1 MNKPAARAEQLRRE
15 LREYQH
21 RYYVLHAPSISDA
34 EYDRLFD
41 ELVALEAAHP
51 QLATLASPTQRAG
64 SDLAGDFAK
73 IPHPAPILSLDKATT
88 SEELAAWETRN
99 RKLLAVESEDGA
111 LAVGNECELPPF
123 AYTLEPKLDGLSIVC
138 HYEDGLL
145 TRAATRGNGLLGD
158 DVSAN
163 VRTIPSVPL
172 VIPVDATTGP
182 PIPARLVVRGEV
194 LFRKEDFAR
203 LNEEQEAQGLPR
215 YINARNTASGALKQ
229 KDSRQ
234 TATRP
239 LSAFFYAIVDEE
251 TDDDNIIPTTQW
263 ERLNFLRA
271 LGFPIAP
278 AAAHFPSL
286 DNVCAALTAWEEK
299 RDSLPYEIDG
309 LVINLDECALSRQL
323 GVVGKN
329 PRAAIA
335 FKFPAQEVSTR
346 LLGLTLGVGRSGK
359 VTPAAN
365 LEPVFVGGV
374 TVVNASLH
382 NFAYI
387 AARDIRLGDTVLL
400 KRSGD
405 VIPYVVGPLL
415 GARTGEETII
425 AAPECCP
432 FCDTPL
438 SQPEGMVDLFCE
450 NETCPERVFRNVEYF
465 VSRAAMD
472 IAGFGPQTVRTLIAE
487 GQLRDVGDIFR
498 LQREALLP
506 LERFATKKVDNLLAA
521 IDSARERPPA
531 QLLTRHCV
539 GPQVAAWRNSPRW
552 LGIDGVGPQ
561 VAALLLAEFS
571 LAGCAGQCRGSG
583 AGKRRGHRPDPG
595 GQSGQA
601 WRPRWFGDA
610 ANQQLLAKLREA
622 GLAFVAESAPD
633 DPTPRPLTGLSFVLT
648 GTLPTISRKE
658 ASALISAAGGQV
670 RSSVSAKTDYV
681 VAGEAAGSKAAKA
694 AALGRSDSG

>member
-51 QLATLASPTQRAG
+51 HLETLASPTQRAG

-88 SEELAAWETRN
+88 SEELATWETRN

-111 LAVGNECELPPF
+111 LAKGSESELAPF

-251 TDDDNIIPTTQW
+251 TGDDNIIPTTQW

-286 DNVCAALTAWEEK
+286 DNVCAALTAWGEK

-309 LVINLDECALSRQL
+309 LVINLDERALARQL

-405 VIPYVVGPLL
+405 VIPYVVGPLP

-472 IAGFGPQTVRTLIAE
+472 IAGFGPQTVRTLIVE
-487 GQLRDVGDIFR
+487 GQLRDVGDIFH

-531 QLLTRHCV
+531 QLLT
-539 GPQVAAWRNSPRW
+539 A

-571 LAGCAGQCRGSG
+571 SLAALANAEAAALESVEGIGPILA
-583 AGKRRGHRPDPG
+583 ANLVT
-595 GQSGQA
+595 
-601 WRPRWFGDA
+601 WFGDA

-670 RSSVSAKTDYV
+670 RSSISAKTDYV

-694 AALGRSDSG
+694 ATLGVPILDEGGLRALLPNKE

>member
-1 MNKPAARAEQLRRE
+1 MSAPAARAEHLRRE
-15 LREYQH
+15 LREHQH

-51 QLATLASPTQRAG
+51 HLATLASPTQRAG

-73 IPHPAPILSLDKATT
+73 IPHPTPILSLDKATT
-88 SEELAAWETRN
+88 PKELTDWQTRN
-99 RKLLAVESEDGA
+99 RKLLTAESEDE
-111 LAVGNECELPPF
+111 VPPF

-172 VIPVDATTGP
+172 VIPVDAAGP
-182 PIPARLVVRGEV
+182 QIPARLVARGEV

-203 LNEEQEAQGLPR
+203 LNEEQEAQDLPR

-239 LSAFFYAIVDEE
+239 LSAFFYAIIDDESVD
-251 TDDDNIIPTTQW
+251 TDNDVIPTSQW
-263 ERLNFLRA
+263 GRLNYLRA

-278 AAAHFPSL
+278 DAAHCPSL
-286 DNVCAALTAWEEK
+286 DDVCAALPAWEAR
-299 RDSLPYEIDG
+299 RDALPYEIDG
-309 LVINLDECALSRQL
+309 LVINLDERALARQL

-359 VTPAAN
+359 VTPSAN

-374 TVVNASLH
+374 TVENASLH

-405 VIPYVVGPLL
+405 VIPYVVGPLP

-425 AAPECCP
+425 AAPARCP

-450 NETCPERVFRNVEYF
+450 NEICPERLFRNVEYF

-506 LERFATKKVDNLLAA
+506 LERFAAKKVGNLLAA
-521 IDSARERPPA
+521 IDAARERPPA
-531 QLLTRHCV
+531 QLLT
-539 GPQVAAWRNSPRW
+539 A

-571 LAGCAGQCRGSG
+571 SLDALAGAEVAALEDIEGIGPIL
-583 AGKRRGHRPDPG
+583 A
-595 GQSGQA
+595 A
-601 WRPRWFGDA
+601 NLVAWFGDV
-610 ANQQLLAKLREA
+610 ANQQLLTKLRDA
-622 GLAFVAESAPD
+622 GLDFAAESAPD
-633 DPTPRPLTGLSFVLT
+633 DSAPQPLAGLSFVLT
-648 GTLPTISRKE
+648 GTLPNLSRKE
-658 ASALISAAGGQV
+658 ASELIQAAGGQV

-681 VAGEAAGSKAAKA
+681 VAGEAAGNKAAKA
-694 AALGRSDSG
+694 AALGLPILDEDGLRALLPDTE

>member
-1 MNKPAARAEQLRRE
+1 MSAPAARAEYLRRE
-15 LREYQH
+15 LREHQH

-51 QLATLASPTQRAG
+51 HLATLASPTQRAG

-88 SEELAAWETRN
+88 PEELTAWQTRN
-99 RKLLAVESEDGA
+99 RKLLTAESEDE
-111 LAVGNECELPPF
+111 VPPF

-172 VIPVDATTGP
+172 VIPVDAAGP
-182 PIPARLVVRGEV
+182 QIPARLVARGEV

-203 LNEEQEAQGLPR
+203 LNEEQEAQDLPR

-239 LSAFFYAIVDEE
+239 LSAFFYAIIDDESVD
-251 TDDDNIIPTTQW
+251 TDNDVIPTTQW
-263 ERLNFLRA
+263 KRLNYLRA

-278 AAAHFPSL
+278 DAAHCPSL
-286 DNVCAALTAWEEK
+286 DDVCAVLPAWEAR
-299 RDSLPYEIDG
+299 RDALPYEIDG
-309 LVINLDECALSRQL
+309 LVINLDERALARQL

-359 VTPAAN
+359 VTPSAN

-374 TVVNASLH
+374 TVENASLH

-387 AARDIRLGDTVLL
+387 AARDIRLGDMVLL

-405 VIPYVVGPLL
+405 VIPYVVGPLP

-425 AAPECCP
+425 AAPARCP

-450 NETCPERVFRNVEYF
+450 NEICPERVFRNVEYF

-487 GQLRDVGDIFR
+487 GQLRDVGDIFC

-506 LERFATKKVDNLLAA
+506 LERFAAQKVGNLLAA
-521 IDSARERPPA
+521 IDAARERPPA
-531 QLLTRHCV
+531 QLLT
-539 GPQVAAWRNSPRW
+539 A

-561 VAALLLAEFS
+561 VAALLLAEFPS
-571 LAGCAGQCRGSG
+571 LDALAGAEVAALEDIEGIGPIL
-583 AGKRRGHRPDPG
+583 A
-595 GQSGQA
+595 A
-601 WRPRWFGDA
+601 NLVAWFGDV
-610 ANQQLLAKLREA
+610 ANQQLLTKLRDA
-622 GLAFVAESAPD
+622 GLDFAAESAPD
-633 DPTPRPLTGLSFVLT
+633 DSAPQPLAGLSFVLT
-648 GTLPTISRKE
+648 GTLPNLSRKE
-658 ASALISAAGGQV
+658 ASELIQAAGGQV

-694 AALGRSDSG
+694 AALGLPILDGDGLRALLPDTE

>member
-1 MNKPAARAEQLRRE
+1 MSAPAARAEQLRRE
-15 LREYQH
+15 LREHQH
-21 RYYVLHAPSISDA
+21 HYYVLHAPSISDA

-51 QLATLASPTQRAG
+51 HLATLASPTQRAG

-88 SEELAAWETRN
+88 PEELTAWQTRN
-99 RKLLAVESEDGA
+99 RKLLTAESEDE
-111 LAVGNECELPPF
+111 VPPF

-172 VIPVDATTGP
+172 VIPVDAAGP
-182 PIPARLVVRGEV
+182 QIPARLVARGEV

-203 LNEEQEAQGLPR
+203 LNEEQEAQDLPR

-239 LSAFFYAIVDEE
+239 LSAFFYAIIDDESVD
-251 TDDDNIIPTTQW
+251 TDNDVIPTTQW
-263 ERLNFLRA
+263 ERLNYLRA

-278 AAAHFPSL
+278 DAAHCPSL
-286 DNVCAALTAWEEK
+286 DDVCAVLPAWEAR
-299 RDSLPYEIDG
+299 RDALPYEIDG
-309 LVINLDECALSRQL
+309 LVINLDERALARQL

-359 VTPAAN
+359 VTPSAN

-374 TVVNASLH
+374 TVENASLH

-405 VIPYVVGPLL
+405 VIPYVVGPLP

-472 IAGFGPQTVRTLIAE
+472 IAGLGPQTVRTLIAE

-531 QLLTRHCV
+531 QLLT
-539 GPQVAAWRNSPRW
+539 A

-561 VAALLLAEFS
+561 VAALLLAEFPS
-571 LAGCAGQCRGSG
+571 LAELASAEAAALESVEGIGPILA
-583 AGKRRGHRPDPG
+583 ANLV
-595 GQSGQA
+595 A
-601 WRPRWFGDA
+601 WFGDV
-610 ANQQLLAKLREA
+610 ANQQLLTKLRDA
-622 GLAFVAESAPD
+622 GLDFAAESAPD
-633 DPTPRPLTGLSFVLT
+633 DSAPQPLAGLSFVLT
-648 GTLPTISRKE
+648 GTLPNLSRKE
-658 ASALISAAGGQV
+658 ASELIQAAGGQV

-694 AALGRSDSG
+694 AALGVPILDEAGLRELLATPD

>member
-1 MNKPAARAEQLRRE
+1 MSAPAARAEQLRRE
-15 LREYQH
+15 LREHQH

-51 QLATLASPTQRAG
+51 HLATLASPTQRAG
-64 SDLAGDFAK
+64 SDLTGDFAK

-88 SEELAAWETRN
+88 SEELTVWQTRN
-99 RKLLAVESEDGA
+99 RKLLTAESEDE
-111 LAVGNECELPPF
+111 VPPF

-172 VIPVDATTGP
+172 VIPVDAAGP
-182 PIPARLVVRGEV
+182 QIPARLVARGEV

-203 LNEEQEAQGLPR
+203 LNEEQEAQDLPR

-239 LSAFFYAIVDEE
+239 LSAFFYAIIDDESVD
-251 TDDDNIIPTTQW
+251 TDNDVIPTTQW
-263 ERLNFLRA
+263 ERLNYLRA

-278 AAAHFPSL
+278 DAAHCPSL
-286 DNVCAALTAWEEK
+286 DDVCAVLPAWEAR
-299 RDSLPYEIDG
+299 RDALPYEIDG
-309 LVINLDECALSRQL
+309 LVINLDERALARQL
-323 GVVGKN
+323 SVVGKN

-359 VTPAAN
+359 VTPSAN

-374 TVVNASLH
+374 TVKSASLH

-387 AARDIRLGDTVLL
+387 AARDIRLGDMVLL

-405 VIPYVVGPLL
+405 VIPYVVGPLP
-415 GARTGEETII
+415 GARAGEEIII
-425 AAPECCP
+425 AAPVRCP

-450 NETCPERVFRNVEYF
+450 NEICPERVFRNVEYF

-506 LERFATKKVDNLLAA
+506 LERFAAKKVDNLLAA
-521 IDSARERPPA
+521 IDAARERPPA
-531 QLLTRHCV
+531 QLLT
-539 GPQVAAWRNSPRW
+539 A

-561 VAALLLAEFS
+561 VAALLLAEFPS
-571 LAGCAGQCRGSG
+571 LDALAGAEVAALEDIEGIGPIL
-583 AGKRRGHRPDPG
+583 A
-595 GQSGQA
+595 A
-601 WRPRWFGDA
+601 NLVAWFGDV
-610 ANQQLLAKLREA
+610 ANQQLLTKLRDA
-622 GLAFVAESAPD
+622 GLDFAAESAPD
-633 DPTPRPLTGLSFVLT
+633 DSAPQPLAGLSFVLT
-648 GTLPTISRKE
+648 GTLPNLSRKE
-658 ASALISAAGGQV
+658 ASELIQAAGGQV

-694 AALGRSDSG
+694 AALGLPILGEDGLRALLPDTE

>member
-1 MNKPAARAEQLRRE
+1 MSAPAARAEQLRRE
-15 LREYQH
+15 LREHQH

-51 QLATLASPTQRAG
+51 HLATLASPTQRAG

-88 SEELAAWETRN
+88 PEELTAWQTRN
-99 RKLLAVESEDGA
+99 RKLLTAESEDE
-111 LAVGNECELPPF
+111 VPPF

-172 VIPVDATTGP
+172 VIPVDAAGP
-182 PIPARLVVRGEV
+182 QIPARLVARGEV
-194 LFRKEDFAR
+194 FFRKEDFAR
-203 LNEEQEAQGLPR
+203 LNEEQEAQDLPR

-239 LSAFFYAIVDEE
+239 LSAFFYAIIDDESVD
-251 TDDDNIIPTTQW
+251 TQSDVIPTTQW
-263 ERLNFLRA
+263 GRLNYLRA

-278 AAAHFPSL
+278 DAAHCPSL
-286 DNVCAALTAWEEK
+286 DDVCAVLPAWEAR
-299 RDSLPYEIDG
+299 RDALPYEIDG
-309 LVINLDECALSRQL
+309 LVINLDERALARQL

-359 VTPAAN
+359 VTPSAN

-374 TVVNASLH
+374 TVESASLH

-387 AARDIRLGDTVLL
+387 AARDIRLGDMVLL

-405 VIPYVVGPLL
+405 VIPYVVGPLP
-415 GARTGEETII
+415 GARAGEEIII
-425 AAPECCP
+425 AAPARCP

-450 NETCPERVFRNVEYF
+450 NEICPERVFRNVEYF

-506 LERFATKKVDNLLAA
+506 LERFAAKKVDNLLVA
-521 IDSARERPPA
+521 IDAARERPPA
-531 QLLTRHCV
+531 QLLT
-539 GPQVAAWRNSPRW
+539 A

-571 LAGCAGQCRGSG
+571 SLDALAGAEVAALEDIEGIGPIL
-583 AGKRRGHRPDPG
+583 A
-595 GQSGQA
+595 A
-601 WRPRWFGDA
+601 NLVAWFGDV
-610 ANQQLLAKLREA
+610 ANRQLLTKLRDA
-622 GLAFVAESAPD
+622 GLDFAAESAPD
-633 DPTPRPLTGLSFVLT
+633 DSAPQPLAGLSFVLT
-648 GTLPTISRKE
+648 GTLPNLSRKV
-658 ASALISAAGGQV
+658 ASELIQAAGGQV

-694 AALGRSDSG
+694 AALGLPILDEDGLRALLPDTE

>member
-1 MNKPAARAEQLRRE
+1 MSAPAARAEHLRRE
-15 LREYQH
+15 LREHQY

-51 QLATLASPTQRAG
+51 HLATLASPTQRAG
-64 SDLAGDFAK
+64 SDLTGDFAK

-88 SEELAAWETRN
+88 PEELTDWQTRN
-99 RKLLAVESEDGA
+99 RKLLTAESEDE
-111 LAVGNECELPPF
+111 VPPF

-172 VIPVDATTGP
+172 VIPVDTAGP
-182 PIPARLVVRGEV
+182 QIPARLVARGEV

-203 LNEEQEAQGLPR
+203 LNEEQEAQDLPR

-239 LSAFFYAIVDEE
+239 LSAFFYAIIDDESVD
-251 TDDDNIIPTTQW
+251 TDNDVIPTSQW
-263 ERLNFLRA
+263 GRLNYLRA

-278 AAAHFPSL
+278 DAAHCPSL
-286 DNVCAALTAWEEK
+286 DDVCAALPAWEAR
-299 RDSLPYEIDG
+299 RDALPYEIDG
-309 LVINLDECALSRQL
+309 LVINLDERALARQL

-359 VTPAAN
+359 VTPSAN

-374 TVVNASLH
+374 TVESASLH

-387 AARDIRLGDTVLL
+387 AARDIRLGDMVLL

-405 VIPYVVGPLL
+405 VIPYVVGPLP
-415 GARTGEETII
+415 GARAGEEIII
-425 AAPECCP
+425 AAPARCP
-432 FCDTPL
+432 FCGTPL

-450 NETCPERVFRNVEYF
+450 NEICPERVFRNVEYF

-498 LQREALLP
+498 LQREALLS
-506 LERFATKKVDNLLAA
+506 LERFAAKKVDNLLAA
-521 IDSARERPPA
+521 IDAARERPPA
-531 QLLTRHCV
+531 QLLT
-539 GPQVAAWRNSPRW
+539 A

-561 VAALLLAEFS
+561 VAALLLAEFPS
-571 LAGCAGQCRGSG
+571 LDTLAGAEVAALEDIEGIGPIL
-583 AGKRRGHRPDPG
+583 AANLV
-595 GQSGQA
+595 A
-601 WRPRWFGDA
+601 WFSDV
-610 ANQQLLAKLREA
+610 ANQQLLTKLRDA
-622 GLAFVAESAPD
+622 GLDFAAESAPD
-633 DPTPRPLTGLSFVLT
+633 DSAPQPLAGLSFVLT
-648 GTLPTISRKE
+648 GTLPTLSRKE
-658 ASALISAAGGQV
+658 ASELIQAAGGQV

-694 AALGRSDSG
+694 AALGLPILDEDGLRALLPDTK

>member
-1 MNKPAARAEQLRRE
+1 MSAPAARAEQLRRE
-15 LREYQH
+15 LREHQH
-21 RYYVLHAPSISDA
+21 HYYVLHAPSISDA

-51 QLATLASPTQRAG
+51 HLATLASPTQRAG

-88 SEELAAWETRN
+88 PEELTAWQTRN
-99 RKLLAVESEDGA
+99 RKLLTAESEDE
-111 LAVGNECELPPF
+111 VPPF

-172 VIPVDATTGP
+172 VIPVDAAGP
-182 PIPARLVVRGEV
+182 QIPARLVARGEV

-203 LNEEQEAQGLPR
+203 LNEEQEAQDLPR

-239 LSAFFYAIVDEE
+239 LSAFFYAIIDDESVD
-251 TDDDNIIPTTQW
+251 TDNDVIPTTQW
-263 ERLNFLRA
+263 ERLNYLRA

-278 AAAHFPSL
+278 DAAHCPSL
-286 DNVCAALTAWEEK
+286 DDVCAALPAWEAR
-299 RDSLPYEIDG
+299 RDALPYEIDG
-309 LVINLDECALSRQL
+309 LVINLDERALARQL

-359 VTPAAN
+359 VTPSAN

-374 TVVNASLH
+374 TVENASLH

-405 VIPYVVGPLL
+405 VIPYVVGPLP

-472 IAGFGPQTVRTLIAE
+472 IAGLGPQTVRTLIAE

-531 QLLTRHCV
+531 QLLT
-539 GPQVAAWRNSPRW
+539 A

-561 VAALLLAEFS
+561 VAALLLAEFPS
-571 LAGCAGQCRGSG
+571 LAELASAEAAALESVEGIGPILA
-583 AGKRRGHRPDPG
+583 ANLV
-595 GQSGQA
+595 A
-601 WRPRWFGDA
+601 WFGDV
-610 ANQQLLAKLREA
+610 ANQQLLTKLRDA
-622 GLAFVAESAPD
+622 GLDFAAESAPD
-633 DPTPRPLTGLSFVLT
+633 DSAPQPLAGLSFVLT
-648 GTLPTISRKE
+648 GTLPNLSRKE
-658 ASALISAAGGQV
+658 ASELIQAAGGQV

-694 AALGRSDSG
+694 AALGVPILDEAGLRELLATPD

>member
-1 MNKPAARAEQLRRE
+1 MSAPAARAEYLRRE
-15 LREYQH
+15 LREHQH

-51 QLATLASPTQRAG
+51 HLATLASPTQRAG

-88 SEELAAWETRN
+88 PEELTVWQTRN
-99 RKLLAVESEDGA
+99 RKLLTAESEDE
-111 LAVGNECELPPF
+111 VPPF

-138 HYEDGLL
+138 YYEDGLL

-172 VIPVDATTGP
+172 VIPVDAAGP
-182 PIPARLVVRGEV
+182 QIPARLVARGEV

-203 LNEEQEAQGLPR
+203 LNEEQEAQDLPR

-239 LSAFFYAIVDEE
+239 LSAFFYAIIDDESVD
-251 TDDDNIIPTTQW
+251 TDNDVIPTTQW
-263 ERLNFLRA
+263 ERLNYLRA

-278 AAAHFPSL
+278 DAAHCPSL
-286 DNVCAALTAWEEK
+286 DDVCAVLPAWEAR
-299 RDSLPYEIDG
+299 RDALPYEIDG
-309 LVINLDECALSRQL
+309 LVINLDERALARQL

-359 VTPAAN
+359 VTPSAN

-374 TVVNASLH
+374 TVESASLH

-387 AARDIRLGDTVLL
+387 AARDIRLGDMVLL

-405 VIPYVVGPLL
+405 VIPYVVGPLP
-415 GARTGEETII
+415 GARAGEEIII
-425 AAPECCP
+425 AAPARCP

-450 NETCPERVFRNVEYF
+450 NEICPERVFRNVEYF

-506 LERFATKKVDNLLAA
+506 LERFAAKKVDNLLAA
-521 IDSARERPPA
+521 IDAARERPPA
-531 QLLTRHCV
+531 QLLT
-539 GPQVAAWRNSPRW
+539 A

-571 LAGCAGQCRGSG
+571 SLDALAGAEVAALEDIEGIGPIL
-583 AGKRRGHRPDPG
+583 A
-595 GQSGQA
+595 A
-601 WRPRWFGDA
+601 NLVAWFGDV
-610 ANQQLLAKLREA
+610 ANRQLLTKLRDA
-622 GLAFVAESAPD
+622 GLDFAAESAPD
-633 DPTPRPLTGLSFVLT
+633 DSAPQPLAGLSFVLT
-648 GTLPTISRKE
+648 GTLPNLSRKV
-658 ASALISAAGGQV
+658 ASELIQAAGGQV

-694 AALGRSDSG
+694 AALGLPILDEDGLRALLPDTE